1 MDNIFLELE
10 DRYVNEKSYEPKA
23 YINGCALTKSQLV
36 NILLQLDIQTGN
48 YDDAGVYTLND
59 VSFAIDDSKDVYVN
73 DGKYLDRDTLNAWM
87 QAKGITMAEL
97 SRATGISY
105 QSIHS
110 LCKGISKPSDE
121 TRQKIVDALE
131 ITTL

>member
-1 MDNIFLELE
+1 MDNIFIELE
-10 DRYVNEKSYEPKA
+10 NRYVNEPSYAPKV

-36 NILLQLDIQTGN
+36 NILLQLDIQSSDYEETC
-48 YDDAGVYTLND
+48 VSTLNN
-59 VSFAIDDSKDVYVN
+59 VTLAIDSSRDVYVN

-87 QAKGITMAEL
+87 EATNTSMAEL

-110 LCKGISKPSDE
+110 LCKGLSKPSDE
-121 TRQKIVDALE
+121 TRQKIVDALG